1 MWYVRRRWR
10 RGERVTA
17 ATVADSTE
25 SSPKSGGAAR
35 RITLIV
41 IAVISAGAFANLLGW
56 DIRAWF
62 EELWDV
68 MKTIS
73 AQHVAVAVI
82 LMTVQTTATA
92 FAWFTILRFA
102 YPEEVRWR
110 IVWASYSLCVALNN
124 VLPANLGTI
133 VMFVMLTTLIV
144 SATFGGIVTGFL
156 VEKIFFTVAA
166 CFVYLYL
173 FLSVPG
179 SFDISFSWIKENPW
193 ATVVLVVGVVGGIAL
208 LIRAYWP
215 KVVRFWEKAK
225 AGGKVLQHPGA
236 YFGKV
241 FFPSFVG
248 WAAGLGI
255 TATFMGAY
263 GIPVTFHTVMSV
275 TGSNSIANS
284 VSVTPGGA
292 GVQQVFNVAALKDV
306 TDSTTATAFS
316 LSQQLI
322 STAYHIL
329 LALVLVLWVFGWAGG
344 KALVAQSYTEAK
356 ERAARQKAEKE
367 AEAAAQAT

>member
-1 MWYVRRRWR
+1 M
-10 RGERVTA
+10 
-17 ATVADSTE
+17 TVATDADSAE
-25 SSPKSGGAAR
+25 LPPKGGGAAR
-35 RITLIV
+35 RIVLIV
-41 IAVISAGAFANLLGW
+41 IAVISAGAFANLVGW
-56 DIRAWF
+56 DIRGWF
-62 EELWDV
+62 TELWEV

-73 AQHVAVAVI
+73 AQHIAVAVI
-82 LMTVQTTATA
+82 LMTIQTTATA

-102 YPEEVRWR
+102 YPYEVRWR
-110 IVWASYSLCVALNN
+110 IVWASYALCVALNN
-124 VLPANLGTI
+124 ILPANLGTI
-133 VMFVMLTTLIV
+133 VMFVMLTALIA

-166 CFVYLYL
+166 VFVYLYL

-193 ATVVLVVGVVGGIAL
+193 ATAVLVVGVVGGIAM
-208 LIRAYWP
+208 LIRAFGP
-215 KVVRFWEKAK
+215 KVVAFWQKAK

-241 FFPSFVG
+241 FFPSFIAWV
-248 WAAGLGI
+248 AGLGI
-255 TATFMGAY
+255 TATFMHAY
-263 GIPVTFHTVMSV
+263 DIPVTFHTIMSV

-316 LSQQLI
+316 VSQQLI
-322 STAYHIL
+322 STAYHL
-329 LALVLVLWVFGWAGG
+329 LFALVLVLWVFGWAGG
-344 KALVAQSYTEAK
+344 KALVEQSYIEAK
-356 ERAARQKAEKE
+356 ERAAKQKAAEE
-367 AEAAAQAT
+367 AGAATGLGV

>member
-1 MWYVRRRWR
+1 
-10 RGERVTA
+10 VTA
-17 ATVADSTE
+17 SAATDDAE
-25 SSPKSGGAAR
+25 RPPKGGHAAR
-35 RITLIV
+35 RIVLIV
-41 IAVISAGAFANLLGW
+41 IAVISAGAFANLVGW
-56 DIRAWF
+56 DIRGWF
-62 EELWDV
+62 TELWDV

-73 AQHVAVAVI
+73 AQHIALAVI

-92 FAWFTILRFA
+92 FAWYTILRYA
-102 YPEEVRWR
+102 YPHEVRWR
-110 IVWASYSLCVALNN
+110 IVWVSYTLCVALNN
-124 VLPANLGTI
+124 ILPANLGTI
-133 VMFVMLTTLIV
+133 VMFVMLTALIP

-166 CFVYLYL
+166 IFVYLYL

-193 ATVVLVVGVVGGIAL
+193 ATAVLVVGVAGGIAL
-208 LIRAYWP
+208 LIRAFWP
-215 KVVRFWEKAK
+215 RVLKFWQKAK

-241 FFPSFVG
+241 FFPSSVA
-248 WAAGLGI
+248 WVAGLGI
-255 TATFMGAY
+255 TATFMDAY
-263 GIPVTFHTVMSV
+263 GIPVTFHTIMSV

-316 LSQQLI
+316 LAQQLI
-322 STAYHIL
+322 STVYHIL
-329 LALVLVLWVFGWAGG
+329 MALVLVLWVFGWAGG
-344 KALVAQSYTEAK
+344 KALVEQSYAEAK
-356 ERAARQKAEKE
+356 ERAAEQKAAKE
-367 AEAAAQAT
+367 AGTATGLGV

>member
-1 MWYVRRRWR
+1 
-10 RGERVTA
+10 VTA
-17 ATVADSTE
+17 AAVADRAE
-25 SSPKSGGAAR
+25 LPPKGGGAAR
-35 RITLIV
+35 RIVLIV

-56 DIRAWF
+56 DIRGWF
-62 EELWDV
+62 TELWDV

-73 AQHVAVAVI
+73 AQHIAVAVT
-82 LMTVQTTATA
+82 LMTIQTTATA
-92 FAWFTILRFA
+92 FAWYTILRYA
-102 YPEEVRWR
+102 YPQEVRWR
-110 IVWASYSLCVALNN
+110 IVWASYTLCVALNN

-133 VMFVMLTTLIV
+133 VMFVMLTALIA

-166 CFVYLYL
+166 IFVYLYL

-193 ATVVLVVGVVGGIAL
+193 ATAILVVGVVSGIAM

-215 KVVRFWEKAK
+215 RVVKFWQKAK
-225 AGGKVLQHPGA
+225 AGGKVLQHPGT

-241 FFPSFVG
+241 FFPSFVA

-255 TATFMGAY
+255 VATFMDGY
-263 GIPVTFHTVMSV
+263 GIPVTFHTIMTV

-306 TDSTTATAFS
+306 ADSTTATAYS
-316 LSQQLI
+316 LAQQLI

-329 LALVLVLWVFGWAGG
+329 MALVLVLWVFGWAGG
-344 KALVAQSYTEAK
+344 KSLVEQSYAEAK
-356 ERAARQKAEKE
+356 ERAAKQKAANE
-367 AEAAAQAT
+367 AGTATGLGV